1 MCIVKRLFVKRGI
14 ARTTNT
20 RRANRLQLKIWTNSP
35 LNWHKRHNTLQV
47 RSNKKQRVIY
57 TLAPQFQICS
67 TVVDE
72 EGPYDQD
79 DCTCTWK
86 ADLVEELDTLTRT
99 SKRKFQKFADEIK
112 QRAKAV
118 VAAEAK
124 LGKKRRKVEDD
135 IKQMQQRLKDEKK
148 SMKNVYKFQCSQVKL
163 NVGGHKFSTSLTT
176 LRSQPD
182 SMLAVMFSGRHQ
194 LATDEDG
201 AYFID
206 RDGTH
211 YRHILNYLRDDT
223 NLEVT
228 LPQTKREQTE
238 LFKEAQYCQLNKLET
253 RIWKMML
260 PRVTQEQLNMYFIN
274 NHGNMYN
281 HQYQYNYFSTASNYD
296 RYRNQT
302 VRQTSTTMSLDEH
315 DLSGLNF
322 SKTHFFVLEFP
333 SKDHVCNKLTSL
345 GAGFKLIVLL
355 IFRMLI
361 YQKPIF
367 KIVKVSPQ
375 EESISKEPY

>member
-1 MCIVKRLFVKRGI
+1 M
-14 ARTTNT
+14 
-20 RRANRLQLKIWTNSP
+20 NSR
-35 LNWHKRHNTLQV
+35 KRHRKNYEYETSKPTSAQNLDEFA
-47 RSNKKQRVIY
+47 
-57 TLAPQFQICS
+57 TELAQTAQYFAI
-67 TVVDE
+67 VDE